1 MAALFGDFGLMNAG
15 ALAALATLA
24 IPILIHLF
32 NRSPGQR
39 VVVGTIKLIRHAK
52 SRRVTE
58 IRLMHYLLLFLRLLI
73 FTLMALILAG
83 LSMQAMSNLDK
94 DQAYVTPAWAELAT
108 GDEKQDLNDRF
119 GAENIHTL
127 QAPIWAQL
135 MDRLTSVK
143 HSSEAHVYATN
154 ASGAFGPQMDSAQW
168 PLVWHLR
175 PETEAAGPA
184 IKLAIT
190 MVATRERQPEADQ
203 LIKALTLIAEHR
215 NIEITLRTLSA
226 GSFDAGNTQDTDW
239 IIWLGPKAVLESQLG
254 ALPFSTNVLLAP
266 KAEADGRSSMATLP
280 GYPFSAYS
288 PIDPVQPFLQKTV
301 LGGYLV
307 HTLNAPLLGQ
317 NAIIAKPDFPEI
329 LTEILLSGELGEA
342 RFSNSPVLVP
352 QSGDSW
358 PTISYP
364 QAPLDGWLIGLL
376 VIAWVFERWL
386 SERGRQGNG

>member
-1 MAALFGDFGLMNAG
+1 MNAG

-39 VVVGTIKLIRHAK
+39 VVVGSIKLIRHAK

-73 FTLMALILAG
+73 FTLLALILAG
-83 LSMQAMSNLDK
+83 LSMQATSNLDK
-94 DQAYVTPAWAELAT
+94 DQAYVTPAWAELAS
-108 GDEKQDLNDRF
+108 DEEKQSLNDRF
-119 GAENIHTL
+119 GAENTHTL

-135 MDRLTSVK
+135 IEQLTSVK
-143 HSSEAHVYATN
+143 HSGEVHVYATN
-154 ASGAFGPQMDSAQW
+154 ASGAFGPQMGSAQW

-175 PETEAAGPA
+175 PETEAAVPA

-203 LIKALTLIAEHR
+203 LIKALTLMGEHR
-215 NIEITLRTLSA
+215 NIETTLRTLGA
-226 GSFDAGNTQDTDW
+226 DGFDAGSTQDTDW

-254 ALPFSTNVLLAP
+254 ALPPGTNVLLAP
-266 KAEADGRSSMATLP
+266 KAEAGSSSPAATLP

-288 PIDPVQPFLQKTV
+288 PINPVQPFLQNTV
-301 LGGYLV
+301 LGGNLV

-329 LTEILLSGELGEA
+329 LTEILLSDELGEA

-352 QSGDSW
+352 QSGDNW
-358 PTISYP
+358 PNVSYP
-364 QAPLDGWLIGLL
+364 QAPLEGWLIVLL

-386 SERGRQGNG
+386 SERGPRRNG